1 MSDISRRTLRQK
13 HGSIARHGRLK
24 RGNPWLVMAKILAAT
39 LSVALV
45 SGVSVA
51 GIWVWQLDR
60 SIKTVTLVGETEGP
74 PPALGSFEGG
84 FNILIVGSDQCE
96 DPNGCKNRSGVLNDV
111 TILLHVAQDQSH
123 AVAVSFPRDLV
134 VPIPSCPAE
143 NGGNH
148 NAMSAQPINVT
159 LSYGGLPCTVL
170 TVENLTGLDIQFA
183 GMITFSGVA
192 AMASAVGGVTVCID
206 GPINDPRANGL
217 NLPTA
222 GEHTLEGWQALG
234 FLRTRYGVG
243 DGSDLG
249 RISNQQ
255 VYMSAL
261 VRTLKADGVL
271 NDFGKLFNIATVA
284 SQTMTL
290 SNSLKNVNTMVSMAQ
305 VLKNLPLER
314 VMFVQYPGVTGQD
327 GVYSGKVA
335 PVKSAADALFAKIRA
350 DEPFALKAGNT
361 GRGSVLDPNAPA
373 PTEPSAPVETAAP
386 TDPSATPA
394 QPAQELEVLAGIH
407 GQSAADHTCS
417 KSN

>member
-24 RGNPWLVMAKILAAT
+24 RGSAWLVMAKILAAT
-39 LSVALV
+39 LSVVLV

-84 FNILIVGSDQCE
+84 FNILIVGSDECE
-96 DPNGCKNRSGVLNDV
+96 EEGGCKDREGVLNDV
-111 TILLHVAQDQSH
+111 TILLHVAQDQSN

-134 VPIPSCPAE
+134 VPIPSCPRE
-143 NGGNH
+143 SGGNYH
-148 NAMSAQPINVT
+148 AMSAQPINVT

-170 TVENLTGLDIQFA
+170 TVEALTGLDIQFA
-183 GMITFSGVA
+183 GMVTFSGVA
-192 AMASAVGGVTVCID
+192 QLATAVGGVDVCINAPMID
-206 GPINDPRANGL
+206 KYSGL
-217 NLPTA
+217 YLPEA
-222 GEHTLEGWQALG
+222 GTHTLDGWDALA
-234 FLRTRYGVG
+234 FLRSRHAVG

-249 RISNQQ
+249 RISSQQ
-255 VYMSAL
+255 VYMSSL

-335 PVKSAADALFAKIRA
+335 PVKSAAEALFAKIRA
-350 DEPFALKAGNT
+350 DEPFELKADNT
-361 GRGSVLDPNAPA
+361 GRGSEVNADAPPVTPVEPA
-373 PTEPSAPVETAAP
+373 PDASAGPSASAEPAP
-386 TDPSATPA
+386 
-394 QPAQELEVLAGIH
+394 QIEVLHGVQ
-407 GQSAADHTCS
+407 GQSAADQTCS
-417 KSN
+417 KAYGT